1 MEINIM
7 KNIIKK
13 SLILTVISLFLTVC
27 LSPAFAQ
34 ENYEIND
41 KNIDFEYSVI
51 GSDGIQSVK
60 QISIT
65 ETEFKN
71 LREEITILIN
81 NLKSQTND
89 EEIINLLKPY
99 LDVNKYPILSRI
111 ISRLFDFN
119 FIGRRK
125 LVVSQG
131 IGPDLSPLKD
141 SKTAIIK
148 PFTTWIYSDSNNLLP
163 IPSGTGV
170 LSLNPFK
177 IKTFVGPQFGFMLR
191 FRGVYVNI
199 GQPTSMQ
206 SYTFFIGTA
215 GYVGGFEFTPLSSLF

>member
-1 MEINIM
+1 M
-7 KNIIKK
+7 KNIINK
-13 SLILTVISLFLTVC
+13 SLILIVISLFLTVC
-27 LSPAFAQ
+27 FSPAFAQ

-51 GSDGIQSVK
+51 GSDGLESFQK
-60 QISIT
+60 ISIT

-71 LREEITILIN
+71 LRNEITIIIN
-81 NLKSQTND
+81 KLKSQTND
-89 EEIINLLKPY
+89 EEIVNILKSY

-111 ISRLFDFN
+111 FSRLLDFD

-131 IGPDLSPLKD
+131 IGPDFSPLKD
-141 SKTAIIK
+141 SNTALFK
-148 PFTTWIYSDSNNLLP
+148 PFTSWMYLDSNNLLP
-163 IPSGTGV
+163 MPSGTGV

-191 FRGVYVNI
+191 FRGIYVNI

-215 GYVGGFEFTPLSSLF
+215 RYVGGFEFTPISSIF

>member
-1 MEINIM
+1 M
-7 KNIIKK
+7 KNIINK
-13 SLILTVISLFLTVC
+13 SLILIVISLFLTVC
-27 LSPAFAQ
+27 FSPAFAQ

-41 KNIDFEYSVI
+41 ENIDFEYSVI
-51 GSDGIQSVK
+51 GSDGLESFQK
-60 QISIT
+60 ISIT

-71 LREEITILIN
+71 LRNEITIIIN
-81 NLKSQTND
+81 KLKSQTND
-89 EEIINLLKPY
+89 EEIVNILKSY
-99 LDVNKYPILSRI
+99 LNVNKYPILSRI
-111 ISRLFDFN
+111 FSRLLDFD

-131 IGPDLSPLKD
+131 IGPDFSPFKD
-141 SKTAIIK
+141 SNTALFK
-148 PFTTWIYSDSNNLLP
+148 PFTSWMYLDSNNLLP
-163 IPSGTGV
+163 MPSGTGV

-191 FRGVYVNI
+191 FRGIYVNI

-215 GYVGGFEFTPLSSLF
+215 RYVGGFEFTPISSIF

>member
-1 MEINIM
+1 M
-7 KNIIKK
+7 KNIINK
-13 SLILTVISLFLTVC
+13 SLVLIVISLFLTVC
-27 LSPAFAQ
+27 FSPAFAQ

-51 GSDGIQSVK
+51 GSDGLASFQK
-60 QISIT
+60 TSIT

-71 LREEITILIN
+71 LRNEITTMIN
-81 NLKSQTND
+81 KLKSQTND
-89 EEIINLLKPY
+89 EEIVNILKSY

-111 ISRLFDFN
+111 ISRLFDLN
-119 FIGRRK
+119 FIGRHK
-125 LVVSQG
+125 LVISQG
-131 IGPDLSPLKD
+131 IGPDFSPLKD
-141 SKTAIIK
+141 SKTALIK
-148 PFTTWIYSDSNNLLP
+148 PFTSWMYIDSNNLLP
-163 IPSGTGV
+163 IPSSTGV

-191 FRGVYVNI
+191 FRGIYINI

-215 GYVGGFEFTPLSSLF
+215 RYVGGFELTPMSSIF